1 VTSPLS
7 TPPAEQCWTWWGRV
21 IFHVDD
27 VDALYQRAL
36 DNGFAPASAPENAPW
51 GERYF
56 HISDPDRH
64 ELSFA
69 KPIV

>member
-1 VTSPLS
+1 
-7 TPPAEQCWTWWGRV
+7 
-21 IFHVDD
+21 